1 MCRFGFSLPSAR
13 VSLELVIFWC
23 VALTSSVSMKPRDIV
38 LLATFVNSILLGFL
52 LVLSKPQE
60 GTIYPSHQVEAK
72 TVAIPVLV
80 QEETEVVEA
89 EPVLIIPQAPVV
101 PTEEWYVMKS
111 GDNPWKVAKNNKIK
125 FDDLLKL
132 NGLNEERARNLKP
145 GDRIR
150 IR

>member
-1 MCRFGFSLPSAR
+1 
-13 VSLELVIFWC
+13 
-23 VALTSSVSMKPRDIV
+23 MKTRDIV
-38 LLATFVNSILLGFL
+38 LLATFVNAAILGL
-52 LVLSKPQE
+52 LLLLSKEKEEVIAVPL
-60 GTIYPSHQVEAK
+60 G
-72 TVAIPVLV
+72 LV
-80 QEETEVVEA
+80 KEETKIVEA
-89 EPVLIIPQAPVV
+89 EPLLIAPHVEPTPDLQPVV
-101 PTEEWYVMKS
+101 PQEEWYVMKS

>member
-1 MCRFGFSLPSAR
+1 
-13 VSLELVIFWC
+13 
-23 VALTSSVSMKPRDIV
+23 MKPRDIV

-52 LVLSKPQE
+52 LFLSKPEE
-60 GTIYPSHQVEAK
+60 GMVYPSHQVEAK
-72 TVAIPVLV
+72 KVAIPVLV

-89 EPVLIIPQAPVV
+89 EPVLIVPQAPVV
-101 PTEEWYVMKS
+101 PAEEWYVMKS